1 LFWPLDAPAS
11 ANGQLKPT
19 QNFAERRRVRRPLR
33 LDPNR
38 RSVPRREKAP
48 RKVRARITVTD
59 DWPDIVPVTE
69 AELRVIEGH
78 FGGLLDKLLG
88 PRA

>member
-1 LFWPLDAPAS
+1 MAK
-11 ANGQLKPT
+11 ANPPRSLPRGADVGDLYDWVPT
-19 QNFAERRRVRRPLR
+19 AATPRRR
-33 LDPNR
+33 
-38 RSVPRREKAP
+38 REAP

-59 DWPDIVPVTE
+59 DWPDIIPVTE

-78 FGGLLDKLLG
+78 FGDLLDKLLG